1 MNNIFCLVSNSLG
14 TWPSMRLTSKKPPSL
29 GLISSSLEDCEEVWE
44 EELLGEGV
52 EECSLSTSPL
62 GFKIMFLFVGQFEA
76 M

>member
-1 MNNIFCLVSNSLG
+1 
-14 TWPSMRLTSKKPPSL
+14 MRLTTNKPPSL
-29 GLISSSLEDCEEVWE
+29 GLISSSLEDWEEVWE
-44 EELLGEGV
+44 EELLGEGG

>member
-1 MNNIFCLVSNSLG
+1 
-14 TWPSMRLTSKKPPSL
+14 
-29 GLISSSLEDCEEVWE
+29 VWE
-44 EELLGEGV
+44 EELLGEGG